1 MTILPPITLR
11 ESRSIDGEDCLRC
24 SKCKDWKPKTQFTPN
39 RHRRS
44 GYHSRCKP
52 CKSQENLKT
61 QAKFRARAAA
71 KRTEMAQEE
80 LLKAKTGKVL
90 SKLGTPSQKPRKRI
104 PAMSEQKRKWTDL
117 YREKCEADP
126 EIVTGYDLKWDDHG
140 EPVIVPVMA
149 HKLSFDRHHT
159 GRRHRWLILWYAYVS
174 PVLHE
179 WIEANSAKARE
190 LGLLFSVESGHLRN
204 PSEHDPLQCLEEF
217 YRLQDRYIFTTVLR

>member
-1 MTILPPITLR
+1 MTRQLHRCTKCR
-11 ESRSIDGEDCLRC
+11 ESKPATEFYRNPQRKPGVS
-24 SKCKDWKPKTQFTPN
+24 SKCIPCYREHAKAASAAARAKEALRKLSEAKKAKAPSKKPK
-39 RHRRS
+39 
-44 GYHSRCKP
+44 
-52 CKSQENLKT
+52 
-61 QAKFRARAAA
+61 A
-71 KRTEMAQEE
+71 
-80 LLKAKTGKVL
+80 
-90 SKLGTPSQKPRKRI
+90 SQKPRKRI

-140 EPVIVPVMA
+140 EPVIVPVRA

-159 GRRHRWLILWYAYVS
+159 GRRHRWLILWYSYVS

-204 PSEHDPLQCLEEF
+204 PSEHDPLNCLEEF